1 MTDPTP
7 PPPRT
12 GRGVRSTADGR
23 WRRRGAV
30 AVIFGAALGVMLRP
44 GPWAMTRTLPN
55 LGDPAFIT
63 WVTEWGRRA
72 LWHRPGPVF
81 DAPVY
86 WPARLTLAY
95 SENMLAAVPFT
106 GALRGFGAGW
116 ALTYN
121 LLVVACLAGSL
132 AATYTLARHVV
143 GRTVPAVLAAL
154 GFTFSG
160 YTLTHLGHAQLLAI
174 GGFALGLW
182 AVLRM
187 LEERRWWQAVVAGSV
202 LPFFTYFALYY
213 AAVWTVVLPAVI
225 VADLA
230 ARRFR
235 PGPRFWPLVAVVVAV
250 SAVGAAPGALAY
262 RQLQHEV
269 DFERELVPQWGLD
282 AVDLV
287 TPAPGSYLWRPL
299 DRAFASRAER
309 WEHTFFPGFVIL
321 GFGAA
326 GAATLVRPGPR
337 RRRLLGVVVAGAVSV
352 ALALGPEVRGV
363 RFTPFRLLYDHV
375 PGFNGIRVAARLAVP
390 GLLALCVL
398 AAAGLAALGDRLR
411 APWRSVVGV
420 GAGVLLLA
428 ELAAPIPRTVLPT
441 GSAHLAVYRALARR
455 PAGVVVEL
463 PMPDPA
469 DGTRWAVLEAPRLL
483 YATIDWHPRLNGYSG
498 SWPPSYRDDAAVL
511 ARLPSAVAQARLR
524 ERCVRYVVL
533 HVGPFAGQA
542 QFGEAEASRIARG
555 LARGGA
561 TVRRFGPDRLA
572 DLGPA
577 PGRCRADARSPAPAA
592 GRLGGS

>member
-1 MTDPTP
+1 MTDPDP
-7 PPPRT
+7 PVASSP
-12 GRGVRSTADGR
+12 GGVPGADDRR

-30 AVIFGAALGVMLRP
+30 TVVFAAALVVMLRP
-44 GPWAMTRTLPN
+44 DPQAMHRTLPN

-81 DAPVY
+81 DAPIY

-95 SENMLAAVPFT
+95 SENLLAALPFT
-106 GALRGFGAGW
+106 GVLRGLGAGW

-187 LEERRWWQAVVAGSV
+187 LEERRWWQAVLAGSV
-202 LPFFTYFALYY
+202 LPCFTYFALYY
-213 AAVWTVVLPAVI
+213 AAAWVVVLPAVV
-225 VADLA
+225 VADVV

-262 RQLQHEV
+262 RQLQREV

-287 TPAPGSYLWRPL
+287 TPAPGSYVWRPL
-299 DRAFASRAER
+299 DRAFASRPER

-321 GFGAA
+321 GFAAA

-337 RRRLLGVVVAGAVSV
+337 RRLLGVVVAGVVSG
-352 ALALGPEVRGV
+352 ALALGPEVRGI
-363 RFTPFRLLYDHV
+363 RFTPFRLLHDHA

-411 APWRSVVGV
+411 APWRSVLGV

-441 GSAHLAVYRALARR
+441 GSEQLAVYRVLARR

-498 SWPPSYRDDAAVL
+498 SWPPGYRDDVAVL
-511 ARLPSAVAQARLR
+511 ARLPAAAALARLR

-542 QFGEAEASRIARG
+542 QFDEAQASRIARG
-555 LARGGA
+555 LEGAGA
-561 TVRRFGPDRLA
+561 TVRRIGPDRLA
-572 DLGPA
+572 DFGPA
-577 PGRCRADARSPAPAA
+577 PPRCRADARPRSPAA